1 MAALGGGGEVYPVT
15 AAAAWPR
22 PQEVQEG
29 GGTAHKYTN
38 TRPPCIP
45 PPASHVHLASM
56 DQGRNDV
63 FMWVTVSS
71 RRVASV
77 LGSCSIKVIV

>member
-15 AAAAWPR
+15 AAAAWSR

-38 TRPPCIP
+38 TRPLRIP
-45 PPASHVHLASM
+45 PPASHVHLAFM

-63 FMWVTVSS
+63 CVYVSHSVTVSS
-71 RRVASV
+71 SV
-77 LGSCSIKVIV
+77 WPVC

>member
-1 MAALGGGGEVYPVT
+1 MASLGGGGEVYPVT

-38 TRPPCIP
+38 TRPPCISL
-45 PPASHVHLASM
+45 PASHVHLASR
-56 DQGRNDV
+56 DQGRDDV
-63 FMWVTVSS
+63 CVCVRTVFS
-71 RRVASV
+71 RCVASV
-77 LGSCSIKVIV
+77 SGSCVRG